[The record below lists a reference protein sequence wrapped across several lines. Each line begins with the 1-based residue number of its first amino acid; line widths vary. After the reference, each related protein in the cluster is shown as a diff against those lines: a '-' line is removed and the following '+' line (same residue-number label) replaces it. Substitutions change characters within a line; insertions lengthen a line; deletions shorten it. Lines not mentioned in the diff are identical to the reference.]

1 MALVGTGRQVNLTT
15 SSGANGNHLDGFD
28 RGGRVPLD
36 PAEQDRR
43 FALYFGVT
51 RDEIAARG
59 IEPDDYALTNARA
72 GVNHVYEVAEQKLVA
87 RESLLPYWAPTP
99 YVSKGVT
106 IFAKKIDASLTV
118 DATTVRIDDLA
129 DFHVECPSASLR
141 VRRLP
146 VWLGMG
152 LRLDFGAQGWW
163 NVQARYSP
171 TRIGR
176 ARRAQAVLSAALF
189 EAGARWE

>member
-1 MALVGTGRQVNLTT
+1 M
-15 SSGANGNHLDGFD
+15 
-28 RGGRVPLD
+28 PLD

-43 FALYFGVT
+43 FALYFGLT
-51 RDEIAARG
+51 RDEVAARG
-59 IEPDDYALTNARA
+59 VDPDDYAVKNARV
-72 GVNHVYEVAEQKLVA
+72 GVEHVYAVAEQRLAA
-87 RESLLPYWAPTP
+87 RQSLLPYWAPTP

-106 IFAKKIDASLTV
+106 IFAKSIDTSLTV
-118 DATTVRIDDLA
+118 DAATVRLDGIA
-129 DFHVECPSASLR
+129 DFHVECPSTLLR

-152 LRLDFGAQGWW
+152 LRLDFGEQGWW

-189 EAGARWE
+189 EAGARWD